1 MKGRLLCTSYRSMF
15 QLLMF
20 NNVFHVDLHRA
31 QQNYI
36 YCLQSKRSRS
46 ESIALEPLSI
56 SESSYFSSEF
66 PVQTAQQSFSF

>member
-31 QQNYI
+31 QQNCI

-46 ESIALEPLSI
+46 ESIALEP
-56 SESSYFSSEF
+56 SEHF
-66 PVQTAQQSFSF
+66 